1 METANIRT
9 KLLDEMENVA
19 SHDVIVNAR
28 YLNDEQLI
36 QSEQLQVLEEIF
48 NANVRSEEM
57 THLSR
62 HFAPILRGNHPT
74 HLALWGKTGTGK
86 TLTMRFFM
94 GLLVE
99 MCRTKQIPLRVEHL
113 NLATARPCFRAI
125 NDLACLLNAS
135 RRYKKGISLVELMY
149 RIESALADFR
159 GYFVLFVD
167 EVDHVRTD
175 QDTFMSFLVRRLP
188 QAIPGKL
195 ILVFASN
202 KLNWRDNLDPRV
214 LSFLKIRELLF
225 NPYNAMDLQHILRI
239 RVNKALAPESVEPG
253 VVEKIAA
260 LSSHDHGDA
269 RQAVDL
275 LARSAELA
283 QAAATKITLPLVDR
297 AAEEIE
303 RDKYSD
309 MIRTAPA
316 QMQAAMAAIIRTAQN
331 TQERRYKTTELYEQY
346 HAFCREA
353 AITPVAI
360 RAFRES
366 LNELDLYG
374 FVRTRVLSRGRQG
387 RALEV
392 ALELDEELVNK
403 IYNIILFNFQL
414 RQKRSSQA
422 RLVNSAH
429 RIN

>member
-1 METANIRT
+1 MEASHIRT
-9 KLLDEMENVA
+9 KVFDEMENVA

-36 QSEQLQVLEEIF
+36 HSEQLEVLEDIF

-57 THLSR
+57 TQLSR
-62 HFAPILRGNHPT
+62 HFAPILKGNHPT

-94 GLLVE
+94 GILAE
-99 MCRTKQIPLRVEHL
+99 MCKKKKISLRLEHL
-113 NLATARPCFRAI
+113 NLATARPCFRAL

-135 RRYKKGISLVELMY
+135 KRYKKGVSLVELMY
-149 RIESALADFR
+149 KIESVLSDFK

-167 EVDHVRTD
+167 EIDHVRTD

-188 QAIPGKL
+188 QSIPGKL

-214 LSFLKIRELLF
+214 VSFLKIRELLF
-225 NPYNAMDLQHILRI
+225 DPYNAIDLQHILRI
-239 RVNKALAPESVEPG
+239 RVKKALAPGAVESG
-253 VVEKIAA
+253 VIEKIAA
-260 LSSHDHGDA
+260 LSSRDHGDA

-283 QAAATKITLPLVDR
+283 QAAGGNISIELVDK

-303 RDKYSD
+303 RDKYAD

-316 QMQAAMAAIIRTAQN
+316 LMQAAMAAIICTVRNTGRRKSETGEIYENYQSFCQQAQM
-331 TQERRYKTTELYEQY
+331 K
-346 HAFCREA
+346 A
-353 AITPVAI
+353 VAI

-374 FVRTRVLSRGRQG
+374 FIRTRILSRGRHG
-387 RALEV
+387 RVREV
-392 ALELDEELVNK
+392 ILELDEELLNK
-403 IYNIILFNFQL
+403 IYSIILFNFQL
-414 RQKRSSQA
+414 RDKKLSKL
-422 RLVNSAH
+422 LVNSAH
-429 RIN
+429 AVN

>member
-1 METANIRT
+1 METSNIKTR
-9 KLLDEMENVA
+9 LFDEMENVA
-19 SHDVIVNAR
+19 GHDIIVNAR

-36 QSEQLQVLEEIF
+36 HSEQLQVFEEIF
-48 NANVRSEEM
+48 NANVRNEEM
-57 THLSR
+57 TQLSR
-62 HFAPILRGNHPT
+62 HFAPILKDNHPT

-94 GLLVE
+94 GILAE
-99 MCRTKQIPLRVEHL
+99 MCKKKKIPLRLEHL
-113 NLATARPCFRAI
+113 NLATSRPCFRAL

-135 RRYKKGISLVELMY
+135 KRYKRGVSLVELMY
-149 RIESALADFR
+149 RIESALADFK

-167 EVDHVRTD
+167 EVDNVRTD
-175 QDTFMSFLVRRLP
+175 PDTFMSFLVRRLP
-188 QAIPGKL
+188 QSIPAKL

-202 KLNWRDNLDPRV
+202 KLNWRDSLDPRI

-225 NPYNAMDLQHILRI
+225 NPYNADDLQHILRI
-239 RVNKALAPESVEPG
+239 RVKKALAPGAVEPG
-253 VVEKIAA
+253 VIEKIAA

-283 QAAATKITLPLVDR
+283 QAAGTGISMDIVDR

-303 RDKYSD
+303 QDKYSD

-316 QMQAAMAAIIRTAQN
+316 QMQAAMAAIILTA
-331 TQERRYKTTELYEQY
+331 RKTGKAKSETGEVYEQY
-346 HAFCREA
+346 QAFCREA
-353 AITPVAI
+353 RMRPVAI

-374 FVRTRVLSRGRQG
+374 FVRTRIFSRGRHG
-387 RALEV
+387 RTREV
-392 ALELDEELVNK
+392 ILELDEELVSK
-403 IYNIILFNFQL
+403 IYGIILLNFQL
-414 RQKRSSQA
+414 RQKRSSTTGPA
-422 RLVNSAH
+422 DSAH
-429 RIN
+429 SVN

>member
-1 METANIRT
+1 METSHIKT
-9 KLLDEMENVA
+9 KVFDEMENVA
-19 SHDVIVNAR
+19 NNDIIQNAR

-36 QSEQLQVLEEIF
+36 HSEQLQVLEEIF
-48 NANVRSEEM
+48 NANVRNEEM
-57 THLSR
+57 TQLSR
-62 HFAPILRGNHPT
+62 HFAPILKGNHPT

-94 GLLVE
+94 GIFAE
-99 MCRTKQIPLRVEHL
+99 MCQRKGISLRLEHL
-113 NLATARPCFRAI
+113 NLATSRPCFRAI

-135 RRYKKGISLVELMY
+135 KKYKKGVSLVELMY
-149 RIESALADFR
+149 RIESALAEFK

-167 EVDHVRTD
+167 EVDNVRTD
-175 QDTFMSFLVRRLP
+175 QDAFMSFLVRRLP

-202 KLNWRDNLDPRV
+202 KLNWRDNLDPRI

-225 NPYNAMDLQHILRI
+225 NPYNAIDLQHILRI
-239 RVNKALAPESVEPG
+239 RVKKALTEKAVEPG
-253 VVEKIAA
+253 VIEKIAA

-283 QAAATKITLPLVDR
+283 QAAGTRISLSLVDQ

-316 QMQAAMAAIIRTAQN
+316 QMQAAMGAIIRTAKK
-331 TQERRYKTTELYEQY
+331 TQQKRYKTDELYDQY
-346 HAFCREA
+346 LAFCRE
-353 AITPVAI
+353 TGMKSVAI

-374 FVRTRVLSRGRQG
+374 FVRTRVLSRGRYG

-392 ALELDEELVNK
+392 ALELDRELVDK
-403 IYNIILFNFQL
+403 IDRTILLNFHLQK
-414 RQKRSSQA
+414 KRSSQT
-422 RLVNSAH
+422 RLTNSAH
-429 RIN
+429 SIN

>member
-1 METANIRT
+1 METSHFKT

-19 SHDVIVNAR
+19 YHDIIVNAR

-36 QSEQLQVLEEIF
+36 HSEQIQVFEEIF
-48 NANVRSEEM
+48 NANVRNNEM
-57 THLSR
+57 TQLSR
-62 HFAPILRGNHPT
+62 HFAPILKANHPT

-94 GLLVE
+94 GILAE
-99 MCRTKQIPLRVEHL
+99 MCRKKKIPLRLEHL
-113 NLATARPCFRAI
+113 NLATSRPCFRAL
-125 NDLACLLNAS
+125 NDLACLLNACK
-135 RRYKKGISLVELMY
+135 RYKKGVSLVELMY
-149 RIESALADFR
+149 RIESAVADFK

-167 EVDHVRTD
+167 EIDNVRTD

-188 QAIPGKL
+188 QSTPAKL

-202 KLNWRDNLDPRV
+202 KINWRDNLDPRI
-214 LSFLKIRELLF
+214 LSFLKIREMLF
-225 NPYNAMDLQHILRI
+225 NPYNAVDLQHILRI
-239 RVNKALAPESVEPG
+239 RVKKALIPDAVETG

-283 QAAATKITLPLVDR
+283 QAASTKISLDIVER

-316 QMQAAMAAIIRTAQN
+316 QMQAAMAAIILTARKTGKFKSQ
-331 TQERRYKTTELYEQY
+331 TGEVYKHYQT
-346 HAFCREA
+346 FCREA
-353 AITPVAI
+353 RMRAVAI

-374 FVRTRVLSRGRQG
+374 FVRTRILSRGRHG
-387 RALEV
+387 RTLEV
-392 ALELDEELVNK
+392 ILELDEELVNK
-403 IYNIILFNFQL
+403 IYDTILLNFQL
-414 RQKRSSQA
+414 RNR
-422 RLVNSAH
+422 RN
-429 RIN
+429 